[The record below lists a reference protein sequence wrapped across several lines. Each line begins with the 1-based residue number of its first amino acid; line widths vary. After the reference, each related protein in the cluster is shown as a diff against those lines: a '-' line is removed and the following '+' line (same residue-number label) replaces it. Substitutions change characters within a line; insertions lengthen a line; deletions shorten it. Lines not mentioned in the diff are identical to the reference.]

1 MSSRTSVDRGA
12 LPRLRGRTVGTM
24 ERCLACEAVRSEPWS
39 DSYDVEC
46 FYGLN
51 NPYVTVEA

>member
-1 MSSRTSVDRGA
+1 
-12 LPRLRGRTVGTM
+12 M
-24 ERCLACEAVRSEPWS
+24 EDKCEAVRSGTKEYGRGPRSFWERQFRNG